1 MGLAN
6 SIIFQYGLSSTFI
19 PMICS
24 NIKLIYI
31 DCGWEKWNINAL
43 SLLKKRCD
51 FVKASFDSKNRIRMR
66 VKDLKKALVVNEKNK
81 NQEFFNKFLS

>member
-43 SLLKKRCD
+43 SLLKKD
-51 FVKASFDSKNRIRMR
+51 VIL
-66 VKDLKKALVVNEKNK
+66 LKPVLTLKIELE
-81 NQEFFNKFLS
+81 